1 MDFTEKTV
9 STREIYK
16 GRIVHLVEDTV
27 LLPNGKT
34 AGRELVLHN
43 GGVGVIAVDED
54 KNVLMVRQFRKPYDE
69 VVLEIPAGKLEK
81 GEEPLPAG
89 MRELSEETGYE
100 AKEYT
105 FLGKFYPTP
114 GYCSEIIHLYLA
126 RKLSFVGQH
135 LDPDEF
141 VEAEK
146 IPLEKLV
153 QMVMDNQIPDGK
165 TAIAILKAD
174 KIING

>member
-9 STREIYK
+9 STKEIYK

-43 GGVGVIAVDED
+43 GGVGIIAVDD
-54 KNVLMVRQFRKPYDE
+54 DMNVLMVRQYRKPYDE

-81 GEEPLPAG
+81 DEDALAAG

-100 AKEYT
+100 AEKYT
-105 FLGKFYPTP
+105 FLGNLYPTP
-114 GYCSEIIHLYLA
+114 GYCAEIIRIYLA
-126 RKLSFVGQH
+126 QNLHFVGSH
-135 LDPDEF
+135 TDPDEF
-141 VEAEK
+141 LEAEK
-146 IPLEKLV
+146 IPLSTLV
-153 QMVMDNQIPDGK
+153 QMVMDNQIPDSK
-165 TAIAILKAD
+165 TAVAILKAD
-174 KIING
+174 KILNG

>member
-1 MDFTEKTV
+1 MDFTEKTI

-27 LLPNGKT
+27 ILPGGGT

-43 GGVGVIAVDED
+43 GGVGVIAVDENKD
-54 KNVLMVRQFRKPYDE
+54 VLMVRQFRKPYDE
-69 VVLEIPAGKLEK
+69 MVLEIPAGKLEK

-89 MRELSEETGYE
+89 RRELSEETGYE
-100 AKEYT
+100 AEEYT

-126 RKLSFVGQH
+126 RNLSFVGQH

-141 VEAEK
+141 VEVEK
-146 IPLEKLV
+146 LPLEKLV
-153 QMVMDNQIPDGK
+153 QMVMDNEIPDGK

-174 KIING
+174 KIINK

>member
-1 MDFTEKTV
+1 MDFTEKTI

-27 LLPNGKT
+27 ILPGGGT

-43 GGVGVIAVDED
+43 GGVGVIAVDENKD
-54 KNVLMVRQFRKPYDE
+54 VLMVRQFRKPYDE
-69 VVLEIPAGKLEK
+69 MVLEIPAGKLEK

-89 MRELSEETGYE
+89 KRELSEETGYE
-100 AKEYT
+100 AEEYT

-126 RKLSFVGQH
+126 RNLSFVGQH

-141 VEAEK
+141 VEVEK
-146 IPLEKLV
+146 LPLEKLV
-153 QMVMDNQIPDGK
+153 QMVMDNEIPDGK

-174 KIING
+174 KIINK

>member
-1 MDFTEKTV
+1 MDFTEKTI

-27 LLPNGKT
+27 VLPGGGT

-43 GGVGVIAVDED
+43 GGVGVIAVDEN

-69 VVLEIPAGKLEK
+69 MVLEIPAGKLEK

-89 MRELSEETGYE
+89 KRELSEETGYDAE
-100 AKEYT
+100 EYT

-126 RKLSFVGQH
+126 RGLSFVGQH

-141 VEAEK
+141 VEVEK

-153 QMVMDNQIPDGK
+153 QMVMDNEIPDGK

-174 KIING
+174 KIVNK

>member
-1 MDFTEKTV
+1 MDFTEKTI

-27 LLPNGKT
+27 ILPGGGT

-43 GGVGVIAVDED
+43 GGVGVIAVDENKD
-54 KNVLMVRQFRKPYDE
+54 VLMVRQFRKPYDE
-69 VVLEIPAGKLEK
+69 MVLEIPAGKLEK

-89 MRELSEETGYE
+89 KRELSEETGYE
-100 AKEYT
+100 AEEYT

-126 RKLSFVGQH
+126 RNLSFVGQH

-141 VEAEK
+141 VEVEK
-146 IPLEKLV
+146 FPLEKLV
-153 QMVMDNQIPDGK
+153 QMVMDNEIPDGK

-174 KIING
+174 KIINK